1 MRENKDALKEN
12 AYLAVERYLMS
23 CVSEIDTGYGEVNIS
38 YSMKID
44 NGKPSV
50 LKIKPSTETCL
61 KYRKNNV

>member
-1 MRENKDALKEN
+1 LRENKDALKEN
-12 AYLAVERYLMS
+12 AYLAVECYLKS
-23 CVSEIDTGYGEVNIS
+23 CVPEIETGYGEVNIS